1 MYTEKYW
8 TRQRTHSAWKSSR
21 RNQNRVNGPEQSL
34 TTRVAKVSRD
44 EEYYLITKETKVT
57 PRTKQDQHEG
67 TCGDI
72 C

>member
-1 MYTEKYW
+1 VHGRAAGET
-8 TRQRTHSAWKSSR
+8 SR
-21 RNQNRVNGPEQSL
+21 NKVNGPEQSL

-57 PRTKQDQHEG
+57 PRKKQDQHER
-67 TCGDI
+67 TCGDS